1 MNLKSLA
8 TLTLLL
14 TAGLLSSQEAPP
26 VDWPHLDP
34 IKDSYPGM
42 STQKTYQELLKGK
55 QSQTVIVAVIDGG
68 VDAEHEDLAD
78 NMWVNEDEIAGNGL
92 DDDQNGYIDDIHG
105 WNFLG
110 NAKGENIEFENLEM
124 TRLYKEY
131 KQKYAGREVSKLSKE
146 EQKAYQKFEEYGK
159 IIAGK
164 QKNLPENVEQY
175 GQVYEVFVLFSA
187 SLGKAPEKITLEDVK
202 NYKNDD
208 PVMQRVAQVLTA
220 ALTQGETF
228 ENLFS
233 MYKEGFEYYNSQLNY
248 HYNPDYDARKIIGDD
263 PNNPAERYY
272 GNSDVEGPDGEHGTH
287 VAGIIGAVR
296 NNGIGMDGVADNVR
310 IMSIRTVPNG
320 DERDK
325 DVANAIRYA
334 VDNGAQVINMSF
346 GKGEST
352 HKNAVDEA
360 VKYALKKDVLLVH
373 GSGNDGEELNYSNNF
388 PNDQFGKK
396 GLFGP
401 KYAKNWIE
409 VGAISYTDDEY
420 LVAEFSNYSPNL
432 VDVMAPGVEIYSTV
446 PNNKYK
452 NLQGTSMAS
461 PMVAGLAALLR
472 SYFPELTATQVKEVI
487 MGSVVEHKGKV
498 IKPGSEDL
506 VTLKDL
512 ALTGGMV
519 NTYRAVNLAR
529 QTKGKKK
536 GVVKNEKTEKTVRAV
551 P

>member
-14 TAGLLSSQEAPP
+14 AAGFLFSQDAPP
-26 VDWPHLDP
+26 TDWPHLDLA
-34 IKDSYPGM
+34 KDGYPGM
-42 STQKTYQELLKGK
+42 STQKTYDELLKGR

-78 NMWVNEDEIAGNGL
+78 IMWVNEDEIAGNGL
-92 DDDQNGYIDDIHG
+92 DDDNNGYIDDIHG

-110 NAKGENIEFENLEM
+110 NSKGENIEFENLEM
-124 TRLYKEY
+124 TRLYKVY
-131 KQKYAGREVSKLSKE
+131 KQKYEGRDESGLSKE
-146 EQKAYQKFEEYGK
+146 ELEEYTRFKEYGK
-159 IIAGK
+159 VIAGK
-164 QKNLPENVEQY
+164 QKNLPENVDQY
-175 GQVYEVFVLFSA
+175 GQVYEIFVLFSA
-187 SLGKAPEKITLEDVK
+187 SLGKAPEDITLEDVK

-208 PVMQRVAQVLTA
+208 PTMQRVAQVLTA
-220 ALTQGETF
+220 ALSQGETF
-228 ENLFS
+228 EGLFS
-233 MYKEGFEYYNSQLNY
+233 MYKEGYEYYNSQLSY
-248 HYNPDYDARKIIGDD
+248 HYNPDFDARKLVGDD
-263 PNNPAERYY
+263 PNNPADRAY
-272 GNSDVEGPDGEHGTH
+272 GNNDVEGPDGEHGTH
-287 VAGIIGAVR
+287 VAGIIGAIR

-346 GKGEST
+346 GKGQST
-352 HKNAVDEA
+352 HKAAVDEA
-360 VKYALKKDVLLVH
+360 VKYAMKKDVLLVH
-373 GSGNDGEELNYSNNF
+373 GSGNDGEELNNANNF
-388 PNDQFGKK
+388 PNDRFAKK

-401 KYAKNWIE
+401 KNANNWVE
-409 VGAISYTDDEY
+409 VGAISFTNDEY
-420 LVAEFSNYSPNL
+420 LVADFSNYSSTL

-452 NLQGTSMAS
+452 NLQGTSMAA
-461 PMVAGLAALLR
+461 PMVTGLAALLR
-472 SYFPELTATQVKEVI
+472 SYFPELTAPQVKEVI

-506 VTLKDL
+506 VSLKDL

-536 GVVKNEKTEKTVRAV
+536 WAARSSKAVKEVAV